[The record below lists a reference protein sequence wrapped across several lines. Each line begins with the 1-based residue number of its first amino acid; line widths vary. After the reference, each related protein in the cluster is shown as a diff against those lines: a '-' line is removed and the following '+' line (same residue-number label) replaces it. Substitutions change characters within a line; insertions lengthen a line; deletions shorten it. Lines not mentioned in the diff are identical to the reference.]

1 MKVDLS
7 DRFIAGLKA
16 QDKPTD
22 YFDTKARGLN
32 LRVTPNGVKAWS
44 VMFTSPE
51 DGKRARLSIGTYP
64 STLLATARTRA
75 VQARGLVEEG
85 KDPRQEKK
93 KAKAC
98 ESGPM
103 TVRMLADEYLRL
115 YASKLRGYRE
125 IKRKL
130 DVEILPVVG
139 DVPLASLH
147 RRDIHR
153 VLDRIK
159 ERGSLS
165 MASRTFTDLRAML
178 SWAVARGYL
187 DNNPAARMDEAPT
200 AKPRE
205 RYLSEEEIA
214 ALWPALSMFKKPVEL
229 ALKLALV
236 TGQRIGE
243 VCGINE
249 EELDL
254 AKALWTIPAERSKN
268 GQSHTVP
275 LSNMALELI
284 GEARTGGRLLNCTP
298 DHIAH
303 VLAYYMDSL
312 PVKGWRAHDLR
323 RTVCTHLAKMG
334 FSPMVIGSVVN
345 HRQVTKAG
353 VTLGVYVQYDYARE
367 KRDALDAWA
376 ERLSAIVTGAESKI
390 ISRTALREVDG

>member
-1 MKVDLS
+1 
-7 DRFIAGLKA
+7 
-16 QDKPTD
+16 
-22 YFDTKARGLN
+22 
-32 LRVTPNGVKAWS
+32 
-44 VMFTSPE
+44 
-51 DGKRARLSIGTYP
+51 
-64 STLLATARTRA
+64 
-75 VQARGLVEEG
+75 
-85 KDPRQEKK
+85 
-93 KAKAC
+93 
-98 ESGPM
+98 M
-103 TVRMLADEYLRL
+103 TVRMFADEYLTL
-115 YASKLRGYRE
+115 YAGKLRGHRE
-125 IKRKL
+125 IQRKL
-130 DVEILPVVG
+130 DVEILPVIG

-159 ERGSLS
+159 ERGSIS
-165 MASRTFTDLRAML
+165 MSSRTFTDLRAML
-178 SWAVARGYL
+178 ELGSRRGYL
-187 DNNPAARMDEAPT
+187 ENNPAARMKEAPT
-200 AKPRE
+200 VEPRE
-205 RYLSEEEIA
+205 RYLSEGEIA
-214 ALWPALSMFKKPVEL
+214 LLWPALSKFKKPVEL

-298 DHIAH
+298 DRIAH

-376 ERLSAIVTGAESKI
+376 DRLSAIVTGTESQI
-390 ISRTALREVDG
+390 ISMRAGASA